1 MCHRKTRVRRFKCYW
16 QSLFSLAIILP
27 LFCSAE
33 IIPSPKLPYGN
44 DSIRTP
50 DGFQCSTSVSP
61 QSYIDAGVYQ
71 EDTQRYNNTDRGI
84 YARIFIPLGSNKN
97 RIDCVK
103 LYEQALEE
111 RKREKSLNNIKRDV
125 FSD

>member
-1 MCHRKTRVRRFKCYW
+1 M
-16 QSLFSLAIILP
+16 LSLAIVLP
-27 LFCSAE
+27 LCATASV
-33 IIPSPKLPYGN
+33 IPSPEIPYGN

-71 EDTQRYNNTDRGI
+71 EDSSRYNDTDRGV
-84 YARIFIPLGSNKN
+84 YARVLIPLGSNKN

-111 RKREKSLNNIKRDV
+111 RRIEKSLDKVKRNV
-125 FSD
+125 FSN